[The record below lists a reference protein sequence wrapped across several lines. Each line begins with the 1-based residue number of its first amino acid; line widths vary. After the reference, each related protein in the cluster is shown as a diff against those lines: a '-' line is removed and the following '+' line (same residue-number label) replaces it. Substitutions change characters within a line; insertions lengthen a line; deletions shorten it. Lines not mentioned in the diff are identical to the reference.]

1 MVPRGTL
8 VAEGADVTTPIL
20 EVEDLTLHFGSITA
34 ADRETVIVYPGEF
47 VGIVGPNG
55 AGKTTFLNLI
65 TGYLQP
71 ERGRVRFWGQEVV
84 GLKPHQITALGV
96 GRSFQIPQ
104 LFLTL
109 TVRENVLVAL
119 AVWEGRGASSWWRP
133 IHDPARVQVANEVL
147 LQFGLLPQADRLASE
162 LPEGG
167 RKLLDV
173 AMAFALRPRLL
184 LMDEPTSGVSA
195 QEKFRVMDTLVRA
208 LQEAGVTA
216 LFVEHDMEVVRR
228 YASRVLVLN
237 HGRVLADGAPVEVLD
252 DPEIRLAVTGR
263 R

>member
-1 MVPRGTL
+1 M
-8 VAEGADVTTPIL
+8 AEAAHVRTPIL
-20 EVEDLTLHFGSITA
+20 EVRDLTLHFGSITA
-34 ADRETVIVYPGEF
+34 AERETVIVYPGEL

-65 TGYLQP
+65 TGYLRP
-71 ERGRVRFWGQEVV
+71 ERGAIRFWGQDVV
-84 GLKPHQITALGV
+84 GLSPHQITALGV

-119 AVWEGRGASSWWRP
+119 ATREGRWASVRRP
-133 IHDPARVQVANEVL
+133 LHEPARVQAADEVL
-147 LQFGLLPQADRLASE
+147 VQFGLLAQADRPAGE

-195 QEKFRVMDTLVRA
+195 REKFQVMDTLVQVLR
-208 LQEAGVTA
+208 EAGVTA

-228 YASRVLVLN
+228 YATRVLVLSN
-237 HGRVLADGAPVEVLD
+237 GRILADGVPTEVLD
-252 DPEIRLAVTGR
+252 DPEVRLAVTGR

>member
-1 MVPRGTL
+1 VK
-8 VAEGADVTTPIL
+8 TPIL

-34 ADRETVIVYPGEF
+34 AERQTVMVYPGEF
-47 VGIVGPNG
+47 VGVVGPNG

-65 TGYLQP
+65 TGYLRP
-71 ERGRVRFWGQEVV
+71 ERGVIRFWGQDVV
-84 GLKPHQITALGV
+84 GMRPHQITALGV

-119 AVWEGRGASSWWRP
+119 ATREGRWAGVWRP
-133 IHDPARVQVANEVL
+133 LHEPSRVQAADEVL
-147 LQFGLLPQADRLASE
+147 LQFGLLAQADRPAGE

-195 QEKFRVMDTLVRA
+195 REKFQIMDTLLQA
-208 LQEAGVTA
+208 LREAGVTA

-228 YASRVLVLN
+228 YATRVLVLSD
-237 HGRVLADGAPVEVLD
+237 GRILADGLPAEVLD
-252 DPEIRLAVTGR
+252 DPEVRLAVTGR

>member
-1 MVPRGTL
+1 MR
-8 VAEGADVTTPIL
+8 TPIL
-20 EVEDLTLHFGSITA
+20 EVEALTLHFGSIVA
-34 ADRETVIVYPGEF
+34 ADGITAVVYPGEL

-55 AGKTTFLNLI
+55 AGKTTFLNLV
-65 TGYLQP
+65 TGYLRP
-71 ERGRVRFWGQEVV
+71 ERGSIRFCGQNVV
-84 GLKPHQITALGV
+84 GLSPHQITALGV

-104 LFLTL
+104 LFLSL

-119 AVWEGRGASSWWRP
+119 ATREGRWGSFWRP
-133 IHDPARVQVANEVL
+133 LYEPARVQTADEVL
-147 LQFGLLPQADRLASE
+147 LQFRLLAEADRPAGE

-184 LMDEPTSGVSA
+184 LMDEPTTGVSA
-195 QEKFRVMDTLVRA
+195 QEKFRIMDTLVQA
-208 LQEAGVTA
+208 LREAGVTA

-228 YASRVLVLN
+228 YATRVLVLN
-237 HGRVLADGAPVEVLD
+237 NGRILADGDPRDVLE

>member
-1 MVPRGTL
+1 M
-8 VAEGADVTTPIL
+8 AEAAGVKTPIL

-34 ADRETVIVYPGEF
+34 AERETVIVYPGEF
-47 VGIVGPNG
+47 VGVVGPNG

-65 TGYLQP
+65 TGYLRP
-71 ERGRVRFWGQEVV
+71 ERGAIRFWGQDVV
-84 GLKPHQITALGV
+84 GLSPHQITALGV

-119 AVWEGRGASSWWRP
+119 VTREGRWGSAWQP
-133 IHDPARVQVANEVL
+133 LQQTARVQAADEVL
-147 LQFGLLPQADRLASE
+147 LQFGLLSQADRPAGE

-195 QEKFRVMDTLVRA
+195 REKFQVMDTLVAA
-208 LQEAGVTA
+208 LREAGVTA
-216 LFVEHDMEVVRR
+216 LFVEHDMDVVRR
-228 YASRVLVLN
+228 YATRVLVLN
-237 HGRVLADGAPVEVLD
+237 NGRILADGPPDEILE

>member
-1 MVPRGTL
+1 MR
-8 VAEGADVTTPIL
+8 TPIL
-20 EVEDLTLHFGSITA
+20 EVEELTMHFGSITA

-65 TGYLQP
+65 TGYLRP
-71 ERGRVRFWGQEVV
+71 ERGRVRFWGQDVV
-84 GLKPHQITALGV
+84 GLQPHQITALGV

-104 LFLTL
+104 LFLSL

-119 AVWEGRGASSWWRP
+119 AIRERRGWSSFWSP
-133 IHDPARVQVANEVL
+133 LHEPTRVQVADEVL
-147 LQFGLLPQADRLASE
+147 VQFGLLAQADRPAGE

-195 QEKFRVMDTLVRA
+195 QEKFRVMDTLLRA
-208 LQEAGVTA
+208 LREAGVTA

-228 YASRVLVLN
+228 YATRVLVLN
-237 HGRVLADGAPVEVLD
+237 HGRVLADGDPAEVLD

>member
-1 MVPRGTL
+1 MK
-8 VAEGADVTTPIL
+8 TPIL

-34 ADRETVIVYPGEF
+34 AERETVIVYPGEF
-47 VGIVGPNG
+47 VGVVGPNG

-65 TGYLQP
+65 TGYLRP
-71 ERGRVRFWGQEVV
+71 ERGRIRFWGQDVA
-84 GLKPHQITALGV
+84 GMKPHQITALGV

-119 AVWEGRGASSWWRP
+119 ATREGRWGGFWRP
-133 IHDPARVQVANEVL
+133 LQEPARVQAADEVL
-147 LQFGLLPQADRLASE
+147 LQFGLLAQADRPAGE

-184 LMDEPTSGVSA
+184 LMDEPTSGVSVR
-195 QEKFRVMDTLVRA
+195 EKFQVMDTLVEA
-208 LQEAGVTA
+208 LREAGVTA
-216 LFVEHDMEVVRR
+216 LFVEHDMDVVRR
-228 YASRVLVLN
+228 YATRVLVLN
-237 HGRVLADGAPVEVLD
+237 QGRILADGPPGEVLD

>member
-1 MVPRGTL
+1 V
-8 VAEGADVTTPIL
+8 VAEAAGVKTPIL

-34 ADRETVIVYPGEF
+34 AERETVIVYPGEF
-47 VGIVGPNG
+47 VGVVGPNG

-65 TGYLQP
+65 TGYLRP
-71 ERGRVRFWGQEVV
+71 ERGVIRFWGQDVV
-84 GLKPHQITALGV
+84 GMKPHQITALGV

-119 AVWEGRGASSWWRP
+119 ATREGRWASAWRSLHEP
-133 IHDPARVQVANEVL
+133 SRVQAADEVL
-147 LQFGLLPQADRLASE
+147 LQFGLLAQADRPAGE

-195 QEKFRVMDTLVRA
+195 REKFQIMDTLLQA
-208 LQEAGVTA
+208 LREAGVTA

-228 YASRVLVLN
+228 YATRVLVLSN
-237 HGRVLADGAPVEVLD
+237 GRILADGAPGDVLD
-252 DPEIRLAVTGR
+252 DPEVRLAVTGR

>member
-1 MVPRGTL
+1 M
-8 VAEGADVTTPIL
+8 AEAAGVKTPIL

-34 ADRETVIVYPGEF
+34 AERETVIVYPGEF
-47 VGIVGPNG
+47 VGVVGPNG

-65 TGYLQP
+65 TGYLRP
-71 ERGRVRFWGQEVV
+71 ERGAIRFWGQDVV
-84 GLKPHQITALGV
+84 GLSPHQITALGV

-119 AVWEGRGASSWWRP
+119 VTREGRWGSAWQP
-133 IHDPARVQVANEVL
+133 LQQTARVQAADEVL
-147 LQFGLLPQADRLASE
+147 LQFGLLSQADRPAGE

-195 QEKFRVMDTLVRA
+195 REKFQVMDTLVAA
-208 LQEAGVTA
+208 LREAGVTA
-216 LFVEHDMEVVRR
+216 LFVEHDMDVVRR
-228 YASRVLVLN
+228 YATRVLVLN
-237 HGRVLADGAPVEVLD
+237 NGRILADGPPEEVLE

>member
-1 MVPRGTL
+1 M
-8 VAEGADVTTPIL
+8 AETARLRTPIL
-20 EVEDLTLHFGSITA
+20 EVEDLTLHFGSVTA
-34 ADRETVIVYPGEF
+34 AERETVLVYSGEF

-65 TGYLQP
+65 TGYLRP
-71 ERGRVRFWGQEVV
+71 ERGTIRFWGQDVL
-84 GLKPHQITALGV
+84 GLRPHQITTLGV

-104 LFLTL
+104 LFLSL
-109 TVRENVLVAL
+109 TVRENALVAL
-119 AVWEGRGASSWWRP
+119 ATREGRWAGAVRP
-133 IHDPARVQVANEVL
+133 LAEPARVQAADEVL
-147 LQFGLLPQADRLASE
+147 VQFGLLAQAHRPAAE
-162 LPEGG
+162 LPEGA

-173 AMAFALRPRLL
+173 VMAFALRPRLL

-195 QEKFRVMDTLVRA
+195 REKFQIMDTLVQA
-208 LQEAGVTA
+208 LREAGITA

-228 YASRVLVLN
+228 YATRVLVLSE
-237 HGRVLADGAPVEVLD
+237 GRILADGAPAEVLD